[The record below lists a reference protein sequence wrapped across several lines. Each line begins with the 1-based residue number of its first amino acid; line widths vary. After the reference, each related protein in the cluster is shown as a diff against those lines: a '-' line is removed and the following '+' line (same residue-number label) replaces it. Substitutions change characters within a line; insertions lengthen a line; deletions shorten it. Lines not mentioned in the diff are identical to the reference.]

1 MGVMWKKLAFG
12 LLAAASFS
20 AVVAPSKTAHADTT
34 TLKIGTLAPPDS
46 PWGQVFKV
54 WKKGVEDRS
63 GGSLQL
69 QFFWSGQQGD
79 DATMVAKIRT
89 GQLDGAAIA
98 AAGLGQIYKQV
109 LVLQMPGLFR
119 EWAKLDA
126 ARNAMRPG
134 FDAEFEKQ
142 GFKVL
147 GWGDIGRAHSM
158 SKGFAV
164 HTPADLK
171 HKNTFYLPGDPIA
184 PTVFSVVGDVTPRQ
198 VAVPEI
204 LPGLTN
210 GTINVLTA
218 PALVAEQLQWAARLD
233 HMGDDVGGIGIGAL
247 VFNSAKYK
255 ALPADAATILA
266 DTGRI
271 AGEALTRRIRAE
283 DDAAFLRLQGR
294 MTHYALTDPEKEEWK
309 KLFVEVAKRLRGT
322 VFQAQLV
329 DDAVKYAQ

>member
-1 MGVMWKKLAFG
+1 MHRKLLFV
-12 LLAAASFS
+12 L
-20 AVVAPSKTAHADTT
+20 AVVASLALPRVARAEPVV
-34 TLKIGTLAPPDS
+34 LKIGTLAPPDS

-54 WKKGVEDRS
+54 WKKSIEERS
-63 GGSLQL
+63 AGNLQM
-69 QFFWSGQQGD
+69 QFFWGGQQGD
-79 DATMVAKIRT
+79 ETAMVAKIRT

-98 AAGLGQIYKQV
+98 GAGLAQIYKQV

-142 GFKVL
+142 GFRVL

-164 HTPADLK
+164 RVPADLK

-184 PTVFSVVGDVTPRQ
+184 PMVFSVVGDVTPRQ
-198 VAVPEI
+198 VSVPEI

-210 GTINVLTA
+210 GSINVLTA
-218 PALVAEQLQWAARLD
+218 PALVAEQLQWASRLD
-233 HMGDDVGGIGIGAL
+233 HLGDDVGGIGIGAL
-247 VFNSAKYK
+247 VFAAASIRN
-255 ALPADAATILA
+255 LPADAQALLT

-283 DDAAFLRLQGR
+283 DDAAFVRLQGR
-294 MTHYALTDPEKEEWK
+294 MTHSALTDPEKEEWK
-309 KLFVEVAKRLRGT
+309 KLFIEVGKRLRGT

>member
-1 MGVMWKKLAFG
+1 MRKKLLATLASAIVLFG
-12 LLAAASFS
+12 GASS
-20 AVVAPSKTAHADTT
+20 ANADAT

-54 WKKGVEDRS
+54 WQQGVDQRS
-63 GGSLQL
+63 GGNLKL
-69 QFFWSGQQGD
+69 QFFWNGQQGD
-79 DATMVAKIRT
+79 DVAMVAKIRS
-89 GQLDGAAIA
+89 GQLDGAAIS

-134 FDAEFEKQ
+134 FDAEFDKQ

-158 SKGFAV
+158 SKGFAIR
-164 HTPADLK
+164 TPADLK
-171 HKNTFYLPGDPIA
+171 HKNTFYLPGDPIG
-184 PTVFSVVGDVTPRQ
+184 PMVFTVVGDITPKQ

-210 GTINVLTA
+210 GTINVITA
-218 PALVAEQLQWAARLD
+218 PALVAEQLQWSSRLD

-247 VFNSAKYK
+247 VFAAPKIAN
-255 ALPADAATILA
+255 LPADAREILT
-266 DTGRI
+266 DTGKI

-283 DDAAFLRLQGR
+283 DDAVFARLQGR
-294 MTHYALTDPEKEEWK
+294 MTHYSLTDAEKEEWK
-309 KLFVEVAKRLRGT
+309 KVFIEVGKRLRGT
-322 VFQAQLV
+322 VFQTQLV

>member
-1 MGVMWKKLAFG
+1 MWKKLVT
-12 LLAAASFS
+12 AAAVAAAALATS
-20 AVVAPSKTAHADTT
+20 ASEAHADTT

-63 GGSLQL
+63 AGALQL

-79 DATMVAKIRT
+79 DAAMVAKIRT

-126 ARNAMRPG
+126 ARNALRPG

-147 GWGDIGRAHSM
+147 GWGDVGRAHSM

-164 HTPADLK
+164 RTPADLK

-184 PTVFSVVGDVTPRQ
+184 PTVFAVVGDVTPRQ

-210 GTINVLTA
+210 GTINVITS
-218 PALVAEQLQWAARLD
+218 PALVAEQLQWSARLD
-233 HMGDDVGGIGIGAL
+233 HMGDEVAGIGIGGL
-247 VFNSAKYK
+247 VFSAPKIK
-255 ALPADAATILA
+255 SLPADAQTILA
-266 DTGRI
+266 ETGKI

-283 DDAAFLRLQGR
+283 DDAAFVRLQGR
-294 MTHYALTDPEKEEWK
+294 MTHYTLTDPEREEWK
-309 KLFVEVAKRLRGT
+309 KLFVEVGKRLRGT
-322 VFQAQLV
+322 VFQAQIV